1 MPTQIPFTIVDLATV
16 SIWADELLS
25 TAFQVLVELR
35 LVLERTSA
43 IGVCAVESTVNWNHR
58 LQRHLENRI
67 SPKVSL
73 RIHFRTRGKEA

>member
-35 LVLERTSA
+35 LVLERTIA
-43 IGVCAVESTVNWNHR
+43 VGVCAVESIVNFNHR
-58 LQRHLENRI
+58 LCPSNRKDLE
-67 SPKVSL
+67 VTL
-73 RIHFRTRGKEA
+73 RIHFRN